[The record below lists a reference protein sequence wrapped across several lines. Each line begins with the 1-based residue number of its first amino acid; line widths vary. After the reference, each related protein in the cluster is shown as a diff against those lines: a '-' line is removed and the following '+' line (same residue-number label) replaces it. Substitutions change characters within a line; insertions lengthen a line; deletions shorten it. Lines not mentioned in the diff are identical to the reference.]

1 MDDHRW
7 VWVKIQALSYDRFW
21 YLIIGLPN
29 FGPEMQSDM
38 FQNLLYQHTTGSHW
52 QPTTIHLR
60 HPGLRTEG
68 GELRQ
73 EKHVIAQRHQS
84 HFVQNSIHLAVV
96 ETGGSGETGFTAW
109 QAMDVIHE
117 STGIS
122 ESRKSVGKLIIF
134 GTTKHRSKTYKNI
147 YALPCCGNIPNVRWV
162 PTYNLAL
169 GVQHLLNPSVRGW
182 TMQSIS
188 PVGSQ
193 TNCGSNN
200 FWLYQIGWITL
211 RFNTATR
218 ESILFR
224 QFTSSK
230 WLASHRQ
237 YLNAKV
243 GKLIDF
249 CGKKHWTHV
258 FSVVCYICAYYVI
271 VLFISIPS
279 HPIRYPTTSFFSR
292 SQWPAPRSTASSRHP
307 LAPPQQ

>member
-1 MDDHRW
+1 
-7 VWVKIQALSYDRFW
+7 
-21 YLIIGLPN
+21 
-29 FGPEMQSDM
+29 M
-38 FQNLLYQHTTGSHW
+38 FENLLYQHTTGSHW

-96 ETGGSGETGFTAW
+96 ETRRKWRNRIHSLTSYGCFSWVNWDQWVQKISW
-109 QAMDVIHE
+109 QVE
-117 STGIS
+117 
-122 ESRKSVGKLIIF
+122 IF

-147 YALPCCGNIPNVRWV
+147 YALPCCGKIPNVRWV

-188 PVGSQ
+188 PAGSQ

-200 FWLYQIGWITL
+200 FWLYIQYIYIKLVESHSASTLQPENQSFLDNLPLQNGWLPITNCHTWMPKL
-211 RFNTATR
+211 G
-218 ESILFR
+218 
-224 QFTSSK
+224 SS
-230 WLASHRQ
+230 
-237 YLNAKV
+237 
-243 GKLIDF
+243 LISVE
-249 CGKKHWTHV
+249 KKHWTHW
-258 FSVVCYICAYYVI
+258 FSVVCYICAYCVI
-271 VLFISIPS
+271 ILFISIPS
-279 HPIRYPTTSFFSR
+279 HPLRYPTTSFFSR

>member
-1 MDDHRW
+1 
-7 VWVKIQALSYDRFW
+7 
-21 YLIIGLPN
+21 
-29 FGPEMQSDM
+29 
-38 FQNLLYQHTTGSHW
+38 
-52 QPTTIHLR
+52 
-60 HPGLRTEG
+60 
-68 GELRQ
+68 
-73 EKHVIAQRHQS
+73 
-84 HFVQNSIHLAVV
+84 
-96 ETGGSGETGFTAW
+96 
-109 QAMDVIHE
+109 MDVIHE